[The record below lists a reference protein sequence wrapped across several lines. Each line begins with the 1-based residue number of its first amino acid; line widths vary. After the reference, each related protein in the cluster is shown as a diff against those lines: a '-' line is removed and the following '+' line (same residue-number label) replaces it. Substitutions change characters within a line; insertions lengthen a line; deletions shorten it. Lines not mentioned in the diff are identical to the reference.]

1 MSFNIPKEK
10 KIEVM
15 EKVKAHGVR
24 FIRMQFTDIAGILK
38 NIAIPVSQL
47 EKALDGDLMFDGS
60 SINWFAN
67 IEESDM
73 FLIPDPDTFAI
84 FPWRP
89 SNGAVARL
97 ICDVYTPDMEP
108 FIGDPRTNLKRI
120 VQEALDM
127 GYIMNAGPECEFF
140 LFLVNEQGKPILAT
154 QDDAAYFDIAPIDL
168 GEDARRDMVCTL
180 EDIGFEIEAS
190 HHEVAPGQHEI
201 DFKYGPAV
209 RVADDI
215 QTFKLV
221 VKSLAERHGLHATF
235 MAKPIAGINGS
246 GMHTHQSLS
255 NLEGVYVFYDANSP
269 HGLSDIARWYMGGIM
284 AHARGLTAVTNSSIN
299 SYKRLV
305 PGYEAPVYIA
315 WSEKNRSCLVRVPA
329 KRGSST
335 RIEVRHPDPMCNPYM
350 AMAVMLAAGLDGIR
364 NKIEPPA
371 AIDQNIYHM
380 SKEERVALNIPSLPG
395 SLEEALEDLKGDEV
409 IKKALGPHILPKF
422 MAAKEA
428 ECDSYRLS
436 VTPWEIRE
444 YLKRY

>member
-1 MSFNIPKEK
+1 MGFKMSKEK

-73 FLIPDPDTFAI
+73 FLVPDPDTFAI

-97 ICDVYTPDMEP
+97 ICDVYTPDMQP

-120 VQEALDM
+120 VQEALDL

-235 MAKPIAGINGS
+235 MACSIFSLQGSSQVRQIPGIQDQIHLEGQGNLLDELNSQGIAVQVTYQEYFFKGVFLHGS
-246 GMHTHQSLS
+246 GKKGKTVGISHQ
-255 NLEGVYVFYDANSP
+255 NA
-269 HGLSDIARWYMGGIM
+269 DIAHYFTGI
-284 AHARGLTAVTNSSIN
+284 
-299 SYKRLV
+299 
-305 PGYEAPVYIA
+305 
-315 WSEKNRSCLVRVPA
+315 
-329 KRGSST
+329 
-335 RIEVRHPDPMCNPYM
+335 
-350 AMAVMLAAGLDGIR
+350 
-364 NKIEPPA
+364 
-371 AIDQNIYHM
+371 
-380 SKEERVALNIPSLPG
+380 SLY
-395 SLEEALEDLKGDEV
+395 
-409 IKKALGPHILPKF
+409 F
-422 MAAKEA
+422 F
-428 ECDSYRLS
+428 
-436 VTPWEIRE
+436 
-444 YLKRY
+444 

>member
-1 MSFNIPKEK
+1 MGFKMSKEK

-15 EKVKAHGVR
+15 EKVKAHVVR

-73 FLIPDPDTFAI
+73 FLVPDPDTFAI

-97 ICDVYTPDMEP
+97 ICDVYTPDMQP

-120 VQEALDM
+120 VQEALDL

-255 NLEGVYVFYDANSP
+255 NLKGENLFYDAGSSN
-269 HGLSDIARWYMGGIM
+269 GLSDIARWYMGGILQ
-284 AHARGLTAVTNSSIN
+284 R
-299 SYKRLV
+299 
-305 PGYEAPVYIA
+305 
-315 WSEKNRSCLVRVPA
+315 
-329 KRGSST
+329 
-335 RIEVRHPDPMCNPYM
+335 
-350 AMAVMLAAGLDGIR
+350 
-364 NKIEPPA
+364 
-371 AIDQNIYHM
+371 
-380 SKEERVALNIPSLPG
+380 
-395 SLEEALEDLKGDEV
+395 
-409 IKKALGPHILPKF
+409 F
-422 MAAKEA
+422 
-428 ECDSYRLS
+428 
-436 VTPWEIRE
+436 
-444 YLKRY
+444 

>member
-24 FIRMQFTDIAGILK
+24 FIRMQFTDLEGILK
-38 NIAIPVSQL
+38 NIAIPTSQL

-97 ICDVYTPDMEP
+97 ICDVYTPDLEP

-120 VQEALDM
+120 VKEAADM
-127 GYIMNAGPECEFF
+127 GYVMNAGPECEFF
-140 LFLVNEQGKPILAT
+140 LFLVDDQGKPVLAT

-180 EDIGFEIEAS
+180 EDMGFEIEAS

-201 DFKYGPAV
+201 DFKYGPAIQ
-209 RVADDI
+209 VADNI

-246 GMHTHQSLS
+246 GMHTHQSLCS
-255 NLEGVYVFYDANSP
+255 MDGANVFYDPNSSN
-269 HGLSDIARWYMGGIM
+269 GLSDLARWYMGGIM
-284 AHARGLTAVTNSSIN
+284 AHARGLTVVTNSSIN

-305 PGYEAPVYIA
+305 PGYEAPVYVA

-329 KRGSST
+329 KRGAST

-371 AIDQNIYHM
+371 SIDKNIYHM
-380 SKEERVALNIPSLPG
+380 TPAERDELFIPSLPG
-395 SLEEALEDLKGDEV
+395 SLEEALEELKKDEV
-409 IKKALGPHILPKF
+409 IMNALGPHILPKF
-422 MAAKEA
+422 IAAKEA
-428 ECDSYRLS
+428 ECEAYKLT

-444 YLKRY
+444 YLSRY

>member
-1 MSFNIPKEK
+1 MSFNISREK
-10 KIEVM
+10 KKEVI
-15 EKVKAHGVR
+15 EKVKAHDVR
-24 FIRMQFTDIAGILK
+24 FIRMQFTDIAGVLK

-73 FLIPDPDTFAI
+73 FLIPDPDTFTI

-89 SNGAVARL
+89 SNGAVARM
-97 ICDVYTPDMEP
+97 ICDVYTPEMKP

-120 VQEALDM
+120 VKEALDM

-140 LFLVNEQGKPILAT
+140 LFLVDEKGKPILAT
-154 QDDAAYFDIAPIDL
+154 QDDAEYFDIAPIDL

-180 EDIGFEIEAS
+180 EDMGFEIEAS

-209 RVADDI
+209 KIADDI

-246 GMHTHQSLS
+246 GMHTHQSL
-255 NLEGVYVFYDANSP
+255 NTLQGVNAFYDPNSP
-269 HGLSDIARWYMGGIM
+269 NGLSDIARWYMGGIM
-284 AHARGLTAVTNSSIN
+284 AHARGLTAITNPTIN
-299 SYKRLV
+299 SYKRLI
-305 PGYEAPVYIA
+305 PGYEAPVYVA
-315 WSEKNRSCLVRVPA
+315 WSEKNRSCLIRVPA
-329 KRGSST
+329 KRGVST
-335 RIEVRHPDPMCNPYM
+335 RIEVRHPDPMCNPYL
-350 AMAVMLAAGLDGIR
+350 AIAAMLAAGLDGIK
-364 NKIEPPA
+364 NKIEPPLSV
-371 AIDQNIYHM
+371 DKNIYEM
-380 SKEERVALNIPSLPG
+380 TREQRKELMIPSLPG
-395 SLEEALEDLKGDEV
+395 SLEEAIEELKKDEV
-409 IKKALGPHILPKF
+409 IKAALGPHILAKYI
-422 MAAKEA
+422 AAKEA
-428 ECDSYRLS
+428 EADSYKLT